1 MTTLETTRAGSP
13 ATGTVRSARVLAR
26 TCAAEW
32 GRLWT
37 VKATWWFAAVAALI
51 MLGIAA
57 TAGRSAATQPDPPV
71 GDPAWAVAE
80 VVLLPAQFALLA
92 IALMAVT
99 SDHATGGIVPT
110 LQATPRR
117 GVLFLARTL
126 VAAGTATGL
135 GVLLATG
142 ASLLGWAAARPV
154 LTLPADRGV
163 DVLTTV
169 AFVLAAGTLLAV
181 GLGFLLRS
189 TAGVLVSVFLLML
202 VLPGLLPQ
210 LGYEWS
216 TELADVLPGTGAIF
230 LLTEEPRGRGL
241 TDTSAGATMLLW
253 AAGALALGWARL
265 VRDDA
270 TR

>member
-1 MTTLETTRAGSP
+1 MTTL
-13 ATGTVRSARVLAR
+13 ATNRPGRPVRGARVLLRA
-26 TCAAEW
+26 CAAEW
-32 GRLWT
+32 SRLWT
-37 VKATWWFAAVAALI
+37 VRATWWFGAVTAVI
-51 MLGIAA
+51 MVGIAA

-71 GDPAWAVAE
+71 GDAAWAVAE

-92 IALMAVT
+92 MALMAVT
-99 SDHATGGIVPT
+99 SDDATGGIVPT

-117 GVLFLARTL
+117 GVLFLARAL

-135 GVLLATG
+135 GVLLATA
-142 ASLLGWAAARPV
+142 ASLLGWATARPV

-163 DVLTTV
+163 DVLSTV

-189 TAGVLVSVFLLML
+189 TAGVLVSVFLLLL

-210 LGYEWS
+210 LGDDWL
-216 TELADVLPGTGAIF
+216 TDVADLLPGTGAIF

-241 TDTSAGATMLLW
+241 TDTSAGATMLVW
-253 AAGALALGWARL
+253 AAAALLLGWVRL
-265 VRDDA
+265 LRDDA

>member
-1 MTTLETTRAGSP
+1 MTTLETTRRP
-13 ATGTVRSARVLAR
+13 ATGTVSSVRVLAR

-32 GRLWT
+32 SRLWT
-37 VKATWWFAAVAALI
+37 VAATWWFAAAAALI

-57 TAGRSAATQPDPPV
+57 TAGRSAATSPEPPV

-117 GVLFLARTL
+117 GVLFVARTL
-126 VAAGTATGL
+126 VAAGTATAV
-135 GVLLATG
+135 GVLLAAA
-142 ASLLGWAAARPV
+142 ASLLGWAVARPV

-163 DVLTTV
+163 DVLSTV

-181 GLGFLLRS
+181 GLGFVLRS

-210 LGYEWS
+210 LGYDWS
-216 TELADVLPGTGAIF
+216 TGLADVLPGTGAIF

-241 TDTSAGATMLLW
+241 TDTAAGATMLVW
-253 AAGALALGWARL
+253 AGAALLLGWLRL
-265 VRDDA
+265 LRDDA